1 MPFRKNWVAKLTG
14 WGKLFVLPLPG
25 GVLRVEQPRET
36 LSPSRIPQGG
46 SDRLPK
52 VPLAGRA
59 EAII

>member
-14 WGKLFVLPLPG
+14 RGKFFVLPLPG
-25 GVLRVEQPRET
+25 GVLRVEQPRKT
-36 LSPSRIPQGG
+36 LSPSTIPQGG

-59 EAII
+59 EAI